1 MLQDLAAADRLSD
14 HGSAALDALLPSE
27 MAEKAERIGIQKA
40 RLDVWSL
47 LALASLAGAFIG
59 FGAMLST
66 LAATGAGALPY
77 GMARLLTG
85 LAFSLGLI
93 LVILGGAELF
103 TGNNLMVMAWAS
115 RRLGTVEMLRA
126 WLLVY
131 AGNFFG
137 AAATALL
144 VFAAGDH
151 LHGNGAVGA
160 VALATAATKTDL
172 AFWPALLRGVL
183 ANVLVCLAVW
193 LSYGARST
201 TDKLL
206 AIVPPIT
213 AFVAA
218 GYEHSVANMY
228 LIPMGL
234 LVKYGAGADFW
245 AMAGLDPAGYPS
257 LTLFGLAH
265 NLFAVTIGNMIG
277 GGLLVGIVYWFIYLR
292 RR

>member
-1 MLQDLAAADRLSD
+1 MDQGLLTPAPD
-14 HGSAALDALLPSE
+14 HGSAALDALLPGE
-27 MAEKAERIGIQKA
+27 MAEKAEQIGIEKA
-40 RLDVWSL
+40 RLDLWSL
-47 LALASLAGAFIG
+47 LALAILAGAFIG

-77 GMARLLTG
+77 GLARLLTG

-115 RRLGTVEMLRA
+115 RRLRTAEMLRA
-126 WLLVY
+126 WLVVY
-131 AGNFFG
+131 AGNFIG

-144 VFAAGDH
+144 VYAASDH
-151 LHGNGAVGA
+151 LHANGAVGA
-160 VALATAATKTDL
+160 VALATAAAKTDL
-172 AFWPALLRGVL
+172 AFWPALLHGVL

-201 TDKLL
+201 TDKIF
-206 AIVPPIT
+206 AIVPPIAT
-213 AFVAA
+213 FVAA

-234 LVKYGAGADFW
+234 LVKLGASGDFW
-245 AMAGLDPAGYPS
+245 AATKLDPGLYPS
-257 LTLFGLAH
+257 LTIGGLAH
-265 NLFAVTIGNMIG
+265 NLLAVTIGNMIG

-292 RR
+292 QR